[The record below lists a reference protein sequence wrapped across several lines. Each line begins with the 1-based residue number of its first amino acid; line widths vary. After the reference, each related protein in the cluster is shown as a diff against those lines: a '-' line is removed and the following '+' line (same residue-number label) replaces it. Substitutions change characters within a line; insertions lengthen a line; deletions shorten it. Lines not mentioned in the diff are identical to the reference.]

1 MNEIINEI
9 RQEVGALLE
18 TSGINRAV
26 LIVDIAQKLSL
37 LSQHA
42 DDMQREL
49 DALKAPLNEPDGETI
64 AGKHYTY
71 GEVAK

>member
-37 LSQHA
+37 LSQRA
-42 DDMQREL
+42 DDMQREI
-49 DALKAPLNEPDGETI
+49 DALKAPLNEPGGETI
-64 AGKHYTY
+64 AGKHYNY

>member
-37 LSQHA
+37 LSQRA

-49 DALKAPLNEPDGETI
+49 DALNAPLNEPDGETI
-64 AGKHYTY
+64 AGKHYNY

>member
-37 LSQHA
+37 LSQRA
-42 DDMQREL
+42 GDMQREL
-49 DALKAPLNEPDGETI
+49 DTLKAPLNEPDGETI

>member
-37 LSQHA
+37 LSQRA

-49 DALKAPLNEPDGETI
+49 DALKAPLNKPDGETI
-64 AGKHYTY
+64 AGKHYNY